1 MRSRPLALLALAM
14 LGACQ
19 TLPPPALAPAPAPG
33 AQAALAALDSWRARG
48 RVAVRSTAEGFSA
61 TFDWRE
67 ASGRGE
73 IDVRGPL
80 GAGAARITRGAESIR
95 IETSNGPPLEIPAP
109 FAALESELTARLGFP
124 LPIGPLRYWL
134 LGVPDPALSSDPSP
148 QGFLQA
154 GWTVSLAQFTPVPGA
169 PAPLPSRL
177 VLKREA
183 TEIRVLVSSW
193 TVTPP

>member
-1 MRSRPLALLALAM
+1 MRSRPLALLALAW

-19 TLPPPALAPAPAPG
+19 ALPEPASAPAPA
-33 AQAALAALDSWRARG
+33 AQAALAALDTWRARG

-67 ASGRGE
+67 TAGRGE

-80 GAGAARITRGAESIR
+80 GAGAARITRSADSVR
-95 IETSNGPPLEIPAP
+95 IETSNGSPLEIAAP
-109 FAALESELTARLGFP
+109 FTALETELTARLGFP

-134 LGVPDPALSSDPSP
+134 LGVPDPAIASEASP

-154 GWTVSLAQFTPVPGA
+154 GWTVALAQFAPVAGS
-169 PAPLPSRL
+169 PASLPSRL

-183 TEIRVLVSSW
+183 TEIRVVVSSW

>member
-1 MRSRPLALLALAM
+1 MRLKGLALLALAM

-19 TLPPPALAPAPAPG
+19 TLPPPAAAPTPG
-33 AQAALAALDSWRARG
+33 AQAALATLDTWRARG

-61 TFDWRE
+61 SFDWRE
-67 ASGRGE
+67 AAGRGE

-80 GAGAARITRGAESIR
+80 GAGAARITRSADSIR
-95 IETSNGPPLEIPAP
+95 IETASGPPLEIAAP

-134 LGVPDPALSSDPSP
+134 LGVPDPALASEASAG
-148 QGFLQA
+148 GFAQA
-154 GWTVSLAQFTPVPGA
+154 GWTVALQQFAPVAGA

-183 TEIRVLVSSW
+183 TEIRVLVSTW
-193 TVTPP
+193 TVSSP